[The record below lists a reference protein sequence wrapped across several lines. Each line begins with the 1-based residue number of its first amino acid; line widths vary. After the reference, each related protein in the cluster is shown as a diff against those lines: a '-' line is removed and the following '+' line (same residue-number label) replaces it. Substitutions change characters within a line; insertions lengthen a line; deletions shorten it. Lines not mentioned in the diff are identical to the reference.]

1 MPKKSRTRTR
11 TKTKTKTSYFT
22 PKKRSKKKS
31 KPKKS
36 QRGGAYGNTLN
47 SMLGNAKAG
56 MGFGHAGPI
65 KYNHCGGSKL
75 DNVIYNNRVG
85 YGYTSGGSE
94 IASDVQGSYAP
105 ISPYVTA
112 QCGAG
117 RKKKG
122 KKYRKNKSRKSR
134 KHMKKSKKSKK
145 GKKRKTKKRRKKHH
159 QKGGS
164 GYSQYLNNTPVGTSF
179 ESPVVNPPLNALGPL
194 SVNKTNI
201 NCTDNYNHYKK

>member
-1 MPKKSRTRTR
+1 MYCSLGWLTKSLVFGVVKFVFKKI
-11 TKTKTKTSYFT
+11 KTKGKKTETSYFT
-22 PKKRSKKKS
+22 KKKS
-31 KPKKS
+31 KTKSKTRKS
-36 QRGGAYGNTLN
+36 QGGGAYGNTLN

-85 YGYTSGGSE
+85 YGYTSVGSE

-134 KHMKKSKKSKK
+134 KHMKKSKKRQKK
-145 GKKRKTKKRRKKHH
+145 QKRQKKKNKEKKKKTSSKRR
-159 QKGGS
+159 
-164 GYSQYLNNTPVGTSF
+164 
-179 ESPVVNPPLNALGPL
+179 
-194 SVNKTNI
+194 
-201 NCTDNYNHYKK
+201 

>member
-1 MPKKSRTRTR
+1 MPKKTR
-11 TKTKTKTSYFT
+11 TKTRKSYRKNT
-22 PKKRSKKKS
+22 PKKRSKKNTTIL
-31 KPKKS
+31 KKS

-134 KHMKKSKKSKK
+134 KHMKKSKKGKKSKK
-145 GKKRKTKKRRKKHH
+145 SKKRKTKKRRKKHH